1 MFLSTGKSK
10 AFAHL
15 LNEVFLH
22 GFDSKVICMEDYRV
36 TDIENEQCVLV
47 VASTFGNGEPPDN
60 GQVRNDLYI
69 YIIKAIEKRFGYG
82 AYLDLSLPLKSR

>member
-1 MFLSTGKSK
+1 MVNYKCNISYFWTFLPTGKSK

-22 GFDSKVICMEDYRV
+22 GFDSKVFCLEDYRV

-60 GQVRNDLYI
+60 GQVRLTNHENYKI
-69 YIIKAIEKRFGYG
+69 
-82 AYLDLSLPLKSR
+82 